1 MRLLR
6 RLRIWLQRDRF
17 ESELAEELA
26 HHRELV
32 EKEQVEAGLSPDE
45 AKRAAARQFGNA
57 TTASESAR
65 SIWVWDSLDNI
76 LQDIRYAWRG
86 LARNPSLVAL
96 ACLSLALSTGFGTT
110 LFSIVNAVIL
120 QPITASQPE
129 SLVRFWVGPSNRISW
144 LNYKDICE
152 DTPGVAC
159 AGYRMEEASWQEK
172 DEPLRVQVQAVTANY
187 FELLGVQAAQGRL
200 FDARMLKESPD
211 TVVVTHA
218 FWQRRLE
225 GDPAVIGRKIILSGN
240 PYIITAVL
248 PQGFRSLFGM
258 GISPALYVPV
268 GSALRPLS
276 EDRSRTQY
284 ELLGR
289 LQPGDENPVSFRSRI
304 QARGQYL
311 EQTYPATNREMSRVQ
326 TWPMSRFGLL
336 MSAQG
341 EQKMMQG
348 LLIFAGMLLI
358 FILLLAAVAC
368 MNVAGLL
375 IARALSRQ
383 REIAIRLSLGCS
395 RWRLTRLLFA
405 ESFLLALLGVSAGA
419 ALSVWLARALV
430 ATPLPFP
437 VPLELEIP
445 IDGYLLVYL
454 SCVTAF
460 STIVAG
466 VAPAIQ
472 GWRINGI
479 GESIRTHRP
488 VGFRRFP
495 ARAILTTSQV
505 ALSTV
510 LLVATMLF
518 LRSLW
523 ASTQVNPGFEMDR
536 VLTVEMNL
544 QSTQVTAEEVDQQ
557 QRAILTRLRGLPQ
570 VSAVSAADIVPL
582 SMNSNVTSLEVDSGS
597 AEQPARAKVN
607 NNYILPDYFRV
618 MGIRRISGRDF
629 EEQDQGK
636 SEKYAIVNEAFAR
649 RLFPDGTT
657 LGKRIR
663 RPRPEVEQQEAWA
676 EIIGVVAD
684 SRYLTLGEDPLPLV
698 YWPAGPSVRPLTI
711 HVRTE
716 SDVAALTKQVRDVV
730 DGGRAR
736 VQPLRSVM
744 AIALFP
750 AQAAAVLLAS
760 LGVIAWALTIAGLYG
775 VVGYSVTRRIPEIG
789 VRMAL
794 GASPGRILA
803 LVMREGLRI
812 VAIGLAIGLA
822 AAAAGTPVLSMLLS
836 GVNPRDLV
844 SFSVP
849 AIALLLTAAAAAY
862 GPARRGT
869 RVAPTQALRAE

>member
-311 EQTYPATNREMSRVQ
+311 EQTYPATNREMSRDMAHEPVRPSDER
-326 TWPMSRFGLL
+326 TGRT
-336 MSAQG
+336 
-341 EQKMMQG
+341 KND
-348 LLIFAGMLLI
+348 AGPADLRWH
-358 FILLLAAVAC
+358 AADLHPAPRR
-368 MNVAGLL
+368 G
-375 IARALSRQ
+375 
-383 REIAIRLSLGCS
+383 SLHERRRTLDCP
-395 RWRLTRLLFA
+395 R
-405 ESFLLALLGVSAGA
+405 
-419 ALSVWLARALV
+419 
-430 ATPLPFP
+430 PLPAARDRDP
-437 VPLELEIP
+437 PEPGLQPLE
-445 IDGYLLVYL
+445 
-454 SCVTAF
+454 
-460 STIVAG
+460 
-466 VAPAIQ
+466 
-472 GWRINGI
+472 
-479 GESIRTHRP
+479 THPSP
-488 VGFRRFP
+488 VRRKLP
-495 ARAILTTSQV
+495 ARATRRFRRRGAQRM
-505 ALSTV
+505 ARKSTG
-510 LLVATMLF
+510 
-518 LRSLW
+518 RH
-523 ASTQVNPGFEMDR
+523 
-536 VLTVEMNL
+536 
-544 QSTQVTAEEVDQQ
+544 
-557 QRAILTRLRGLPQ
+557 
-570 VSAVSAADIVPL
+570 SA
-582 SMNSNVTSLEVDSGS
+582 
-597 AEQPARAKVN
+597 
-607 NNYILPDYFRV
+607 
-618 MGIRRISGRDF
+618 
-629 EEQDQGK
+629 
-636 SEKYAIVNEAFAR
+636 
-649 RLFPDGTT
+649 
-657 LGKRIR
+657 
-663 RPRPEVEQQEAWA
+663 
-676 EIIGVVAD
+676 
-684 SRYLTLGEDPLPLV
+684 PLP
-698 YWPAGPSVRPLTI
+698 
-711 HVRTE
+711 
-716 SDVAALTKQVRDVV
+716 
-730 DGGRAR
+730 RA
-736 VQPLRSVM
+736 S
-744 AIALFP
+744 
-750 AQAAAVLLAS
+750 
-760 LGVIAWALTIAGLYG
+760 
-775 VVGYSVTRRIPEIG
+775 
-789 VRMAL
+789 
-794 GASPGRILA
+794 
-803 LVMREGLRI
+803 
-812 VAIGLAIGLA
+812 
-822 AAAAGTPVLSMLLS
+822 GT
-836 GVNPRDLV
+836 
-844 SFSVP
+844 
-849 AIALLLTAAAAAY
+849 
-862 GPARRGT
+862 
-869 RVAPTQALRAE
+869 